1 MTGAGEEKRVGLGR
15 ACSAASGR
23 KHICAVPLAVVLS
36 YFMDDLADIIRRHG
50 LQETLEYIIVPF
62 RAGDGSLKRAFFLK
76 RSHIRIVFPDQ
87 RHEDYPLE
95 DVLEATVRFP
105 EQRLTEA
112 LAALYLELGKDLR
125 PSLKKTIVVEEES
138 APDKPDQPADAGR

>member
-1 MTGAGEEKRVGLGR
+1 MDA
-15 ACSAASGR
+15 
-23 KHICAVPLAVVLS
+23 LAN
-36 YFMDDLADIIRRHG
+36 IIRRHG

-62 RAGDGSLKRAFFLK
+62 RASDGSMKRAFFLK

-95 DVLEATVRFP
+95 DVLEATVRSP

-112 LAALYLELGKDLR
+112 LAALYLEIGKELR
-125 PSLKKTIVVEEES
+125 PSLRKKISGEELPVDTLE
-138 APDKPDQPADAGR
+138 G